1 MFLKGHFKIAKISKL
16 LPPTL
21 KTLAGDSLKF
31 NGGLKA
37 GKFFLNLDHRCL
49 DSKIEDIHTYV

>member
-1 MFLKGHFKIAKISKL
+1 MFILQCNLRYEYIDMFLKGHFKIAKISKL

-31 NGGLKA
+31 G
-37 GKFFLNLDHRCL
+37 
-49 DSKIEDIHTYV
+49 